1 MKRCNSK
8 GFTLVELL
16 VVIGIIALLIS
27 ILLPALSKAR
37 GSANNVTCESN
48 LRSIGQLINIYASD
62 SRGMLPYGQGG
73 IAADGSAATSAANN
87 AVQQWNWYDTLTL
100 LNSPQNY
107 ASIQVPANG
116 WWPPISQSNQSVDV
130 SPIFHDSDVP
140 DVPFALHADCYN
152 ANPRLMPD
160 ATSADPLLCA
170 TSGQMS
176 NPGPGQLFHHRALGS
191 VSDPSDKML
200 VWDGSLIISGNQI
213 LGTGNAVDKSMD
225 NSQWGAYGWGHCFSM
240 TSPWFAQS
248 QYPTPVAP
256 GNGAGGAGSQ
266 WPNSVTPTVQ
276 VVENVDDVDNQWYNG
291 QGLRYRHNSNKTCNV
306 LFVDGHV
313 ETRAI
318 GEVLA
323 LDVCVNN

>member
-1 MKRCNSK
+1 MPPTAGGRCP
-8 GFTLVELL
+8 TARVE
-16 VVIGIIALLIS
+16 S
-27 ILLPALSKAR
+27 PP
-37 GSANNVTCESN
+37 TESQP
-48 LRSIGQLINIYASD
+48 LRRL
-62 SRGMLPYGQGG
+62 
-73 IAADGSAATSAANN
+73 NN

-107 ASIQVPANG
+107 ASIQGPANG

-140 DVPFALHADCYN
+140 DVPFAVHADCYN

-160 ATSADPLLCA
+160 ATSADPMLCA
-170 TSGQMS
+170 NSGQMS
-176 NPGPGQLFHHRALGS
+176 NPGPGQLFHHRAPAS

-213 LGTGNAVDKSMD
+213 IGTGNAVDKSMD

-240 TSPWFAQS
+240 TSPWFAQP

-256 GNGAGGAGSQ
+256 GTGAGGASSG

-276 VVENVDDVDNQWYNG
+276 DVENVDDADPPV
-291 QGLRYRHNSNKTCNV
+291 
-306 LFVDGHV
+306 V
-313 ETRAI
+313 ERPGPPLSTQQQQNLQFAVRRWSR
-318 GEVLA
+318 G
-323 LDVCVNN
+323 DQSHG